1 MNKIKRFNLRW
12 KDAFDHY
19 VNDYLSS
26 VEMTEDEYIRIIVRA
41 YTEFCEIELNDE
53 NIEEFISK
61 IKDTGIQR
69 LNGYL
74 YSCRNM
80 LDGCSWSIDIL
91 GDDLDVVADG
101 SESFPYELEKL
112 IEYLNEEWN
121 LLIIDSIK
129 DYYHK
134 SLSDEERYDDRH
146 ILESDWRLKCGNYI

>member
-26 VEMTEDEYIRIIVRA
+26 VEMTEDGYIRIIVRA
-41 YTEFCEIELNDE
+41 YTECCEIELNDE

-101 SESFPYELEKL
+101 SGSFPYELEKL

-146 ILESDWRLKCGNYI
+146 KLESDWCLKCGNYI